1 MGTLRFVLA
10 VAIATAHSGCFW
22 GYCVFPGA
30 QAVQLFF
37 IVSGFLMALVLSEKY
52 DPENKW
58 LFYSN
63 RALRIF
69 VPYLFVLAV
78 SLLAVF
84 PFVYAFGYYPS
95 YAAPLFQN
103 APAFDFWTWVFMI
116 FSTLAIFGQ
125 DVGLWLGFDGHLFLS
140 GQFLP
145 GPVPVHFLQLLP
157 QAWSVSL
164 ELMFY
169 AIAPF
174 LVRRHILFLLAIV
187 IGCFVLQ
194 TIAYEFGLKGEP
206 WGYRFFVF
214 ELSRFM
220 LGALAYRLY
229 ALTRHWPIWRK
240 WFCVPVAVLVLSCVF
255 LQVAAYKPRT
265 LFTLMTLAMPFLFL
279 AGNCFKFDSW
289 LGELSYPIYL
299 IHWPLISIIAP
310 IVGNSLPLSLW
321 AVPATIVL
329 SVLFVVLVDHPLDK
343 ARQQR
348 LRARRAV
355 AVPQANPLQVVA

>member
-1 MGTLRFVLA
+1 M
-10 VAIATAHSGCFW
+10 
-22 GYCVFPGA
+22 
-30 QAVQLFF
+30 
-37 IVSGFLMALVLSEKY
+37 
-52 DPENKW
+52 
-58 LFYSN
+58 
-63 RALRIF
+63 
-69 VPYLFVLAV
+69 
-78 SLLAVF
+78 
-84 PFVYAFGYYPS
+84 
-95 YAAPLFQN
+95 
-103 APAFDFWTWVFMI
+103 
-116 FSTLAIFGQ
+116 
-125 DVGLWLGFDGHLFLS
+125 FLS

-157 QAWSVSL
+157 QAWTVSL

-174 LVRRHILFLLAIV
+174 LVRRHIVFLLAIV

-220 LGALAYRLY
+220 LGAFAYRLY

-255 LQVAAYKPRT
+255 LQVAAYKPRM

-321 AVPATIVL
+321 AIPATIVL
-329 SVLFVVLVDHPLDK
+329 SVLFVVLVDRPLDK

-355 AVPQANPLQVVA
+355 AAPQANPLQVVA